1 MTGKNTAPDVLAEAL
16 SMRAAGYTTIAISQK
31 LGISARTLARHFAKH
46 GTTKGS
52 ALPEVI
58 EASRSELLALITS
71 DDRIRQEVAQHL
83 HDDLAHVKALRETL
97 HATLSKI
104 DEKPPTTLDEV
115 ALAMR
120 ALVAYSTAL
129 RNTSDVWRHGL
140 RLDKRTDDDKPLPEL
155 VISELTED
163 QITQLRQREFNP
175 YDGPDVAQPCPSPD
189 QLH

>member
-1 MTGKNTAPDVLAEAL
+1 MTGRSTAPDVLAQAL
-16 SMRAAGYTTIAISQK
+16 SMRAAGYTTLAISQK
-31 LGISARTLARHFAKH
+31 LGLSARTLARHFAKH
-46 GTTKGS
+46 GISKGS

-83 HDDLAHVKALRETL
+83 QDDLAHVAALRETL
-97 HATLSKI
+97 ADTLSRI
-104 DEKPPTTLDEV
+104 NETPPTTAKEV
-115 ALAMR
+115 AQVMR

-129 RNTSDVWRHGL
+129 RNTSDVWRYGL

-155 VISELTED
+155 VISELTAD

-175 YDGPDVAQPCPSPD
+175 YEVDSAVA
-189 QLH
+189 L

>member
-16 SMRAAGYTTIAISQK
+16 SMRAAGYTTMAISQK
-31 LGISARTLARHFAKH
+31 LGLSARTLARHFAKH
-46 GTTKGS
+46 GTSKGS

-83 HDDLAHVKALRETL
+83 QDDLAHVSAVREAMADTLTKINEKAPVTL
-97 HATLSKI
+97 KDMSLT
-104 DEKPPTTLDEV
+104 
-115 ALAMR
+115 MR

-129 RNTSDVWRHGL
+129 RNTSDIWRHGL

-155 VISELTED
+155 VISELTTDE
-163 QITQLRQREFNP
+163 INQLRQRDFNP
-175 YDGPDVAQPCPSPD
+175 YEVEDAVAQ
-189 QLH
+189 

>member
-1 MTGKNTAPDVLAEAL
+1 MTGRSTAPDVLAQAL
-16 SMRAAGYTTIAISQK
+16 SMRAAGYTTVAISQK
-31 LGISARTLARHFAKH
+31 LGLSARTLARHFAKH
-46 GTTKGS
+46 GISKGS

-83 HDDLAHVKALRETL
+83 QDDLAHVKALRETL
-97 HATLSKI
+97 ADTLARI
-104 DEKPPTTLDEV
+104 NEKPPTTLDEV

-155 VISELTED
+155 VISELTAD
-163 QITQLRQREFNP
+163 QINQLRQREFNP
-175 YDGPDVAQPCPSPD
+175 YEVEDAVAQ
-189 QLH
+189 

>member
-16 SMRAAGYTTIAISQK
+16 SMRAAGYTTVAISQK
-31 LGISARTLARHFAKH
+31 LGLSVRTLARHFAKH
-46 GTTKGS
+46 GTSKGS
-52 ALPEVI
+52 ALPNVI

-71 DDRIRQEVAQHL
+71 DDRIRQEVAQHMQ
-83 HDDLAHVKALRETL
+83 DDLAHVAAVREAMADTL
-97 HATLSKI
+97 ARI
-104 DEKPPTTLDEV
+104 NEKPPTTLDEV

-129 RNTSDVWRHGL
+129 KNTSDVWRHGL

-155 VISELTED
+155 VISELTFD

-175 YDGPDVAQPCPSPD
+175 YEVENAVAQ
-189 QLH
+189 

>member
-16 SMRAAGYTTIAISQK
+16 CMRAAGYTSIAISQK
-31 LGISARTLARHFAKH
+31 LGLSARTLARHFAKH

-83 HDDLAHVKALRETL
+83 QDDLAHVRALRETML
-97 HATLSKI
+97 ATLSKI
-104 DEKPPTTLDEV
+104 DEKPPTTSEEASLT
-115 ALAMR
+115 MR

-129 RNTSDVWRHGL
+129 KNTSDVWRHGL
-140 RLDKRTDDDKPLPEL
+140 RLDKRTDDEKPLPEL
-155 VISELTED
+155 VIAELTED

-175 YDGPDVAQPCPSPD
+175 Y
-189 QLH
+189 